1 MAVLAT
7 TIASTVGLASTSPD
21 LGCMLALWAFGAL
34 CAAAGIG
41 GGGMIVSILMI
52 IGNLTPGDAVPL
64 SKAVVFLGAL
74 VSLALNIGR
83 SRGGLS
89 KPLVDCLLLQMIV
102 PMALLGTLLGVMT
115 NERTPGWGVVVVLAS
130 MMIPTFFLVLR
141 RAQQQYVE
149 EVNAEKTAKDCK
161 EADEVQAL
169 LDGVPATDPPGCAA
183 KTFDMSKEAT
193 FDISTPPDSPR
204 ANASVRKD
212 DGSSS
217 APAWEGKVGSQKI
230 KWPPPIHAKQA
241 SHSTLNDVL
250 LLGLLLAIVISG
262 GVVQHHVKKC
272 YEHHEQINNRSAI
285 MSRAAFQSILP
296 MAPGALSCRHP
307 VLRVAFWGRAEKWL
321 AEKGFVSTTLV
332 VLLVMPIWACF
343 STAFY
348 YANQAVRQGW
358 GRNTVACYLFIG
370 LVAGS
375 LAGFVGIGGGL
386 IFSPFLLM
394 TGVEPSVAVASS
406 AACVIFTSSSTT
418 IQYLL
423 IDRVRIVLALV
434 YGLVNVGASYVGT
447 KCVHFMQDFHASRK
461 SYITFIVAAAVG
473 VSAILAV
480 FKAFQEFDHRE
491 RLQTPIRGA

>member
-1 MAVLAT
+1 MVVLAT

-161 EADEVQAL
+161 EVDEVQAL
-169 LDGVPATDPPGCAA
+169 LDGVRATDPPGCAA

-212 DGSSS
+212 DESSS

-230 KWPPPIHAKQA
+230 KWPPPLHAKQA

-358 GRNTVACYLFIG
+358 SRHTVACYLFIG

-386 IFSPFLLM
+386 IFSPFFLLM
-394 TGVEPSVAVASS
+394 GIDPSVAVATSS
-406 AACVIFTSSSTT
+406 TCVVFTSSSTA
-418 IQYLL
+418 IQYFLM
-423 IDRVRIVLALV
+423 DRIPTQLALT
-434 YGLVNVGASYVGT
+434 YGAVNAFASLCGTLFVQHVGERWAM
-447 KCVHFMQDFHASRK
+447 KK
-461 SYITFIVAAAVG
+461 SYITFIVAI
-473 VSAILAV
+473 SLAV
-480 FKAFQEFDHRE
+480 SIAISSVKCTQ
-491 RLQTPIRGA
+491 LIRMALRGLPT